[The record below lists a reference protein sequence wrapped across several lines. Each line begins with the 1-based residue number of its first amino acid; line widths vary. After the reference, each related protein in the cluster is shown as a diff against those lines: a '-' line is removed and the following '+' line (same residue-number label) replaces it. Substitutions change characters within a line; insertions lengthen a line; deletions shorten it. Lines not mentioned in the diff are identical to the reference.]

1 MCKDKNRLEKLSQ
14 EEKEDLE
21 LLLLMQQAD
30 RNEEVSRDEIM
41 DILNQE

>member
-1 MCKDKNRLEKLSQ
+1 MCKDKKRLEKLSQ

-21 LLLLMQQAD
+21 LLLLMQQTD

-41 DILNQE
+41 DVLNQE

>member
-1 MCKDKNRLEKLSQ
+1 MCKDKKQLEKLSQ

-41 DILNQE
+41 DVLN